1 MKSSIRNILI
11 GVLAILIVAFASPS
25 DKYFSIAKNLDI
37 FASLFREVN
46 SYYVDDTD
54 PEQLTKIAI
63 EAMLESLDPYTNYIP
78 EEDAEAFMT
87 STTGEYAGIGAQI
100 AIIDNEAYISMLYKG
115 FAAERAGI
123 QVGDKI
129 VKANGSETINKSV
142 SEISA
147 ILKGRARSKA
157 QIQIIRSGVKDTLS
171 FDVVREKITVNNVP
185 YFGLIEDT
193 SIGYILLDDFTT
205 GAGKEVGSAVKSL
218 KSDGAKAVILDL
230 RNNLGGLLSEAVNVS
245 NVFIPKNRVVVSTR
259 GRIEEWNRTYKTLD
273 GSIDDQIPLAVLV
286 NGESASAAEIVAGV
300 MQDYDRAV
308 LIGTQTFGK
317 GLVQTSRPLT
327 YNNRVKI
334 TTARYYIPSG
344 RCIQELEYGDHANDT
359 IKRKAVIFK
368 TKAGRDVYD
377 RGGLMPDIL
386 VEEPNVKSIT
396 VELFVQG
403 LLFKYANYFH
413 SQHPST
419 TFDASQF
426 SNFKTW
432 LNNNNFE
439 YYSPFNQS
447 IDSLYEMAKA
457 EKQDQMVLDNILK
470 LKKPLNET
478 DTELEEAK
486 HEITRL
492 VRQELGA
499 RKELQAGEIKSILN
513 EDEAILI
520 SLKMLRNQ
528 DHYKK
533 LLSSN

>member
-115 FAAERAGI
+115 FAAEKAGI

-245 NVFIPKNRVVVSTR
+245 NVFIPKNRV
-259 GRIEEWNRTYKTLD
+259 
-273 GSIDDQIPLAVLV
+273 
-286 NGESASAAEIVAGV
+286 
-300 MQDYDRAV
+300 
-308 LIGTQTFGK
+308 
-317 GLVQTSRPLT
+317 
-327 YNNRVKI
+327 
-334 TTARYYIPSG
+334 
-344 RCIQELEYGDHANDT
+344 
-359 IKRKAVIFK
+359 
-368 TKAGRDVYD
+368 
-377 RGGLMPDIL
+377 
-386 VEEPNVKSIT
+386 
-396 VELFVQG
+396 
-403 LLFKYANYFH
+403 
-413 SQHPST
+413 
-419 TFDASQF
+419 
-426 SNFKTW
+426 
-432 LNNNNFE
+432 
-439 YYSPFNQS
+439 
-447 IDSLYEMAKA
+447 
-457 EKQDQMVLDNILK
+457 
-470 LKKPLNET
+470 
-478 DTELEEAK
+478 
-486 HEITRL
+486 
-492 VRQELGA
+492 
-499 RKELQAGEIKSILN
+499 
-513 EDEAILI
+513 
-520 SLKMLRNQ
+520 
-528 DHYKK
+528 
-533 LLSSN
+533 